1 MKQDIL
7 LKKLREGDLSA
18 YQFLFDEYYT
28 WLYNYL
34 LKLSCDPQLS
44 EDLTQDT
51 MLHIWEKRKALVI
64 TTSLKNYLFKSCH
77 NQFLMHLRK
86 EKRNRTLLDQIRW
99 EAVFEVYQDNMDSE
113 ESDSRFEKLQVLIE
127 MLPPRCREVFIQ
139 GKLQNKK
146 YRHIAEDMG
155 ISVKT
160 VEAQM
165 SKALSY
171 LRQHAHNLLL

>member
-1 MKQDIL
+1 MNEDIL

-18 YQFLFDEYYT
+18 YQFLFDEYYG
-28 WLYNYL
+28 WLCNYL
-34 LKLSCDPQLS
+34 FKLSGDHQLS

-51 MLHIWEKRKALVI
+51 MLRIWEKRKVLII
-64 TTSLKNYLFKSCH
+64 TSSLKNYLFKSCH

-86 EKRNRTLLDQIRW
+86 EKRNKSLLDQVRW
-99 EAVFEVYQDNMDSE
+99 EVVFDVYQEKLNTE
-113 ESDSRFEKLQVLIE
+113 ESDSRFEKLQTLVE

-171 LRQHAHNLLL
+171 LRQHAHLFLL